1 MSRRSRKS
9 YDKPNLIKHICSRVA
24 GKRGEDR
31 IFMEGSEADLF
42 YAHFETL
49 HRFFAVDIL
58 GFTLMGNHFHLML
71 REIPKKRLKA
81 LLTPEEIKRRW
92 RERYV
97 RERVE
102 GQRYR
107 PKIEPDWKDKKVRA
121 DWRRRMRSYQSLVHD
136 LQGEFAQKYNTR
148 HDRRGALWAE
158 RFHMNLLNGIAAVKA
173 CLEYI
178 DLNPV
183 KAGLVEQAAQWAHG
197 FFGQASKKLLGA
209 SFAESHPGRAA
220 WLRSLRHNPQ
230 SDPEAPGVKCYLNEQ
245 FREEIDAALAEHEK
259 TVERRAREIAAR
271 LAQKT
276 ATEELIDKTMQDL
289 VPPKT
294 RPSVFSS
301 VIALGDID
309 FIRALAS
316 KFQRKRPAIR
326 SLVDL
331 GFPEVFALG
340 RRC

>member
-1 MSRRSRKS
+1 
-9 YDKPNLIKHICSRVA
+9 
-24 GKRGEDR
+24 
-31 IFMEGSEADLF
+31 
-42 YAHFETL
+42 
-49 HRFFAVDIL
+49 
-58 GFTLMGNHFHLML
+58 
-71 REIPKKRLKA
+71 
-81 LLTPEEIKRRW
+81 
-92 RERYV
+92 
-97 RERVE
+97 
-102 GQRYR
+102 
-107 PKIEPDWKDKKVRA
+107 
-121 DWRRRMRSYQSLVHD
+121 
-136 LQGEFAQKYNTR
+136 
-148 HDRRGALWAE
+148 
-158 RFHMNLLNGIAAVKA
+158 MNLLNGIAAVKA

-230 SDPEAPGVKCYLNEQ
+230 SDPEAPVVKCYLNEQ
-245 FREEIDAALAEHEK
+245 FRAEIDAALAEHEK
-259 TVERRAREIAAR
+259 TVERRSREIAAR
-271 LAQKT
+271 LAQQTAVEDLVDKT
-276 ATEELIDKTMQDL
+276 AKDL

-301 VIALGDID
+301 VIALGDLD

-326 SLVDL
+326 SLVDH